1 MTDEIRVEAVSFGFH
16 YCAVFRCAGKPDQLL
31 DGPDGKPLRFES
43 AFKAIAAGKRVQQ
56 PRADALAA
64 ESLTFRANANRDLLD
79 ERERVFANLGGAS
92 FKRGRR

>member
-1 MTDEIRVEAVSFGFH
+1 MTDEVRVEAVSFGLH

-31 DGPDGKPLRFES
+31 DGPDGKPLRFGS
-43 AFKAIAAGKRVQQ
+43 AFKAIAAGKQLQQ

-64 ESLTFRANANRDLLD
+64 EALTFRANTNRDLLD
-79 ERERVFANLGGAS
+79 ERDRVFAKLGGTS